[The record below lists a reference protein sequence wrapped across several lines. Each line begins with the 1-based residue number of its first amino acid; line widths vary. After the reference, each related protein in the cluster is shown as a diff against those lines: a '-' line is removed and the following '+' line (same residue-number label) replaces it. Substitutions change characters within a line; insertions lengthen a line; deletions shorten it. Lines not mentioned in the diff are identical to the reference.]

1 MNVCKSP
8 AIYLGRAKA
17 EYYGRVVVA
26 GYLACLAMTDVYRYL
41 SHEHDPTV
49 VGVLLGMSAAK
60 R

>member
-1 MNVCKSP
+1 
-8 AIYLGRAKA
+8 LGRAKA